1 MFPLLYISL
10 LLPIQ
15 ATFPGIQLSIREA
28 WIASLYPVLLS
39 ELRTLALHDF
49 GNFTFEHALDVG
61 TIYLNVTNLT
71 VTDVELDVANSFV
84 KVSSPNFVNITAV
97 GVGASFTCGY
107 SAKYELVSYV
117 GNAQV
122 SLTDAMISL
131 NVTLAAANNKPQIQ
145 INGLVINSGTLS
157 LVSNLSTLVND
168 LVVREAN
175 SELHSLASSAM
186 SLLSNFLPTTNRLL
200 SLLPIQYSVS
210 SGLEVDVGLVEAF
223 TVEADKVVAM
233 GINGTVFQK
242 TQKQAITPEPLVNLP
257 LDYEYPEGIGIA
269 VSDYTISSAIA
280 SYFAQL
286 DLFIVKLPDSL
297 HMSLSTD
304 TVAVLFPELKAA
316 YGSNV
321 PIALRVTAGE
331 NLPQYFTNGL
341 INLILDLNVEFLA
354 LQGGQWVS
362 GLTLGFEAEIGLNAT
377 LEDSYA
383 RGELQTLNL
392 TNFSIV
398 NSSVGNVN
406 LYLLNLLM
414 QDVLELYLPALNSLL
429 SYTLEVPAS
438 LPFKLGANDLGVYS
452 GYLLLAVDLAFPSNR

>member
-1 MFPLLYISL
+1 MFPLLCISL
-10 LLPIQ
+10 LLPIE
-15 ATFPGIQLSIREA
+15 AAFPGIQLSLREA

-49 GNFTFEHALDVG
+49 GNFTFDRALDIG
-61 TIYLNVTNLT
+61 TISLNVTNLT
-71 VTDVELDVANSFV
+71 VTGLELDVANSFV
-84 KVSSPNFVNITAV
+84 KVSSPNFVNVTAV
-97 GVGASFTCGY
+97 GLGVSIDCGY
-107 SAKYELVSYV
+107 SAKYEMVSYV
-117 GNAQV
+117 GKAQV
-122 SLTDAMISL
+122 SLVDVMISL
-131 NVTLAAANNKPQIQ
+131 NITLAAANNKPQIQ
-145 INGLVINSGTLS
+145 VNGLMINPGTLS

-168 LVVREAN
+168 LVIREAN

-186 SLLSNFLPTTNRLL
+186 SLVSNFLPTTNRLL

-210 SGLEVDVGLVEAF
+210 STLEVDVGLVEPF

-242 TQKQAITPEPLVNLP
+242 TPKQVITPEPLVNLP
-257 LDYEYPEGIGIA
+257 LDYEYPEGIAIA
-269 VSDYTISSAIA
+269 VSDYTLSSALA

-304 TVAVLFPELKAA
+304 TVAVLFPELKTA
-316 YGSNV
+316 YGGNV
-321 PIALRVTAGE
+321 PIALRITAGE

-392 TNFSIV
+392 TNFSVV
-398 NSSVGNVN
+398 NSSVGSVN
-406 LYLLNLLM
+406 LYLLNMLM
-414 QDVLELYLPALNSLL
+414 QDVLELYLPAINSLL
-429 SYTLEVPAS
+429 SYTIEVPAS
-438 LPFKLGANDLGVYS
+438 LPFQLGANDLGIYS
-452 GYLLLAVDLAFPSNR
+452 GYLLLAVDLVFPRNR